1 MYKKSKQNTCWNIMY
16 RTMLQW
22 DYNRNLQY
30 TIINY
35 RIYIIVKIKYLIFH
49 ENISNTIVPYNN
61 VIHYSYN
68 ILSYDTRWNK
78 HIMFLHAHSRTELS
92 PKNTWM
98 ASQSRNAK
106 FETHTHIQIG
116 DSQIKTRGLFNDG
129 DGVDIKKQVHHEVWP
144 SLAVHFDSQ
153 PLPWRDVENS
163 LSTQRI
169 FLFLRFS
176 GNLTVF

>member
-1 MYKKSKQNTCWNIMY
+1 
-16 RTMLQW
+16 
-22 DYNRNLQY
+22 
-30 TIINY
+30 
-35 RIYIIVKIKYLIFH
+35 
-49 ENISNTIVPYNN
+49 
-61 VIHYSYN
+61 
-68 ILSYDTRWNK
+68 
-78 HIMFLHAHSRTELS
+78 
-92 PKNTWM
+92 M

-106 FETHTHIQIG
+106 FETHTHKYKIG
-116 DSQIKTRGLFNDG
+116 DSQIKNTRAIQRWGWG
-129 DGVDIKKQVHHEVWP
+129 GHKKQVHREVWP